1 MGKGNTENMLETMSR
16 GGNGKRKQREDV
28 ENDE

>member
-1 MGKGNTENMLETMSR
+1 MVKENKENMLETMSR
-16 GGNGKRKQREDV
+16 GGNGERKQREDV